1 MPGEPESACGC
12 CKQVCASHGYMH
24 AWPAKNCAVS
34 EIFLLV
40 SSIGWVAELSKEL
53 KQAKYMTVRFWS
65 EASPC

>member
-12 CKQVCASHGYMH
+12 CKQVCASHGCMH

-40 SSIGWVAELSKEL
+40 SSIG
-53 KQAKYMTVRFWS
+53 
-65 EASPC
+65 